1 MLVGPNVKP
10 GYKSTVLYQH
20 QNLGRT
26 IFEALGLSSTGYPGA
41 IATAADM
48 ADMFAATAGS
58 GSPAANGSPDFTMTT
73 PAAGMML
80 SASGSGT
87 SSIAITPEN
96 GFNSAVTLSCSGL
109 PAGATCSFSPATV
122 TPSGGMMSITMTLNV
137 PTAQASSTPSH
148 RSKPLLAFTLPFF
161 GIAFGSLVVG
171 GKTKKKTAFW
181 VMLVLVLALGAVS
194 IGCGGG
200 SSGKATTTT
209 AATQTNPPAGSASSS
224 YTVTVNATAGAIQ
237 HSTTLTVTAN

>member
-1 MLVGPNVKP
+1 MVGPNVKP
-10 GYKSTVLYQH
+10 AYKSTALYLH

-48 ADMFAATAGS
+48 ADMFAATAASGS
-58 GSPAANGSPDFTMTT
+58 SPAANGAPDFTMTT

-80 SASGSGT
+80 STSGSGT

-122 TPSGGMMSITMTLNV
+122 TPSGGMMSVTMTLNV
-137 PTAQASSTPSH
+137 PTAHASSTPAH
-148 RSKPLLAFTLPFF
+148 QSKPLLAFTLPFF
-161 GIAFGSLVVG
+161 GIAFGSLIVG

-181 VMLVLVLALGAVS
+181 VVLLLVFALGAVS
-194 IGCGGG
+194 IGCSGG
-200 SSGKATTTT
+200 SSGKASTT
-209 AATQTNPPAGSASSS
+209 AATQTNPPAGSGSS
-224 YTVTVNATAGAIQ
+224 YTITVNAAAGAIQ
-237 HSTTLTVTAN
+237 HSTTMTVTAN